1 MNAVVISVILML
13 ALTLLRLNIIV
24 SLVVASFA
32 GGLLSGMDF
41 TSSWEAFQSGL
52 GASSK
57 LALSYALIGG
67 FAYMVSASGLV
78 DVITQKIT
86 QRMHVK
92 PDTVRLSVIVAIT
105 LLAVSSQNILPVHV
119 AFIPLLI
126 PPLLGL
132 FNHLQL
138 DRRLVACLLS
148 FGLVTPY
155 MFLPVGFGQ
164 MFLNELIIPQIESQG
179 VPAASLNMVKVMA
192 LPALG
197 MLLGLLIA
205 IFWSYSKPRAYV
217 SKESISKKPNSHNPA
232 SRIEQL
238 ATNREQPTH
247 QPFNGYL
254 AGLFMVAAM
263 VFLAVQLLMN
273 SMAMGAIAGFLVVM
287 LGRGFRWAQG
297 NDLFTEGMKVMATI
311 GIIMMAAAGFAE
323 VMKQSGEIPTLVSSA
338 VAVFDNTPSM
348 AALLMLL
355 VGLLITMGIGSSF
368 ATVPLLAVIFVP
380 IGVELGFSVE
390 VIACL
395 LATAAVLGDT
405 GSPASEVTLAT
416 TAGLN
421 TDGQHDHVRDT
432 VIPTM
437 LHYNVPLLVFGWLA
451 VFVLQ

>member
-1 MNAVVISVILML
+1 MNAVVLSVIVML
-13 ALTLLRLNIIV
+13 ALTLLRLNIII
-24 SLVVASFA
+24 SLVVASFV
-32 GGLLSGMDF
+32 GGLLANMEFQATWD
-41 TSSWEAFQSGL
+41 AFQSGL

-67 FAYMVSASGLV
+67 FAYLVSASGVV
-78 DVITQKIT
+78 DALAARITQKIEHEQQT
-86 QRMHVK
+86 VK
-92 PDTVRLSVIVAIT
+92 IT
-105 LLAVSSQNILPVHV
+105 LITLITLMAVSSQNVLPVHV

-132 FNHLQL
+132 FNKLQL
-138 DRRLVACLLS
+138 DRRLIACLLS

-164 MFLNELIIPQIESQG
+164 MFLNELIIPQIEQQG
-179 VPAASLNMVKVMA
+179 VVAEGVNMTTVMA

-197 MLLGLLIA
+197 MLLGLLFA
-205 IFWSYSKPRAYV
+205 IFVSYRAPRAYAL
-217 SKESISKKPNSHNPA
+217 HPA
-232 SRIEQL
+232 SEIKPVPEANTRSK
-238 ATNREQPTH
+238 AMNT
-247 QPFNGYL
+247 YL
-254 AGLFMVAAM
+254 ALLFAVAAV
-263 VFLAVQLLMN
+263 VFLVVQLTMN
-273 SMAMGAIAGFLVVM
+273 SMAMGTIAGFLVVM
-287 LGRGFRWAQG
+287 LGQGFKWGEG

-323 VMKQSGEIPTLVSSA
+323 VMKQSGQIPSLVESA
-338 VAVFDNTPSM
+338 VNLFEGSRSM
-348 AALLMLL
+348 AALVMLL
-355 VGLLITMGIGSSF
+355 VGLLITIGIGSSF

-380 IGVELGFSVE
+380 IGMQLGFSVE

-421 TDGQHDHVRDT
+421 LDGQHDHIRDT

-437 LHYNVPLLVFGWLA
+437 LHYNLPLLVFGWIA
-451 VFVLQ
+451 IFVI

>member
-86 QRMHVK
+86 QRMQMN
-92 PDTVRLSVIVAIT
+92 PDTVRWSVIVAIT

-179 VPAASLNMVKVMA
+179 VPVTALNMMEVMV

-197 MLLGLLIA
+197 MLLGLLVA
-205 IFWSYSKPRAYV
+205 TFWSYTKPRAYV
-217 SKESISKKPNSHNPA
+217 SDEFAVKKGVEESLSKRAQTSNQS
-232 SRIEQL
+232 
-238 ATNREQPTH
+238 
-247 QPFNGYL
+247 FNGYL
-254 AGLFMVAAM
+254 AGLFVVAAV

-287 LGRGFRWAQG
+287 LGRGFRWAKG

-338 VAVFDNTPSM
+338 VAVFSDTPSL

-421 TDGQHDHVRDT
+421 ADGQHDHVRDT

-437 LHYNVPLLVFGWLA
+437 LHYNLPLLVFGWLA
-451 VFVLQ
+451 VFVLQG